1 MEFHK
6 FSKKSIVI
14 FAVFALIILG
24 LVVKNFSPMVN
35 LIVFI
40 VSATLTASAVTR
52 IEEKRGY
59 N

>member
-6 FSKKSIVI
+6 FSKKSIAI